1 MIDVHYLEKL
11 HEFHKVL
18 SLLFERIIFIQKS
31 NLYDKSEYI
40 IQIRNLNQALNHG
53 LVLKKV
59 HRVIKFDQ
67 NAWIKAYIDM
77 KTDLRKVAK
86 YNLEKNFFKLMNH
99 AIFGKTTGNV
109 RKHGD
114 VKLVSREKTRNY
126 LVSEPNYLTTKFFY
140 RTFFGFRN
148 EKNTYNYQ

>member
-1 MIDVHYLEKL
+1 MNFIKFYHFYLRGLFLLKNPKKVVANL
-11 HEFHKVL
+11 H
-18 SLLFERIIFIQKS
+18 
-31 NLYDKSEYI
+31 DKSEYI
-40 IQIRNLNQALNHG
+40 IHIRHLKQALNHG
-53 LVLKKV
+53 LALKKV

-86 YNLEKNFFKLMNH
+86 YNLQKYFFKLMNH
-99 AIFGKTTGNV
+99 AILGKTTGNV
-109 RKHGD
+109 KKHRD
-114 VKLVSREKTRNY
+114 IKLVSREKARNC

-148 EKNTYNYQ
+148 EKNTYNYE